1 MRRESYLSQPPKV
14 EAYAVESGTD
24 IILRKN
30 IEEVEKAEIHDDEES
45 KYTVWECDEVQLRY
59 KGELE
64 KEKIEE
70 NFDYYFELADGNDE
84 IDAIDKDADTKGEP
98 SVKERIEA
106 LEKQQEITDS
116 ALQDLILST
125 MALEGGE

>member
-14 EAYAVESGTD
+14 EAYAVESGMD

>member
-14 EAYAVESGTD
+14 EVYALESGTD
-24 IILRKN
+24 AILRKN
-30 IEEVEKAEIHDDEES
+30 IEEVEKTDVQDGNENT
-45 KYTVWECDEVQLRY
+45 YTVWECDEVQMRY
-59 KGELE
+59 KGNLT
-64 KEKIEE
+64 KERIEG
-70 NFDYYFELADGNDE
+70 NFDYYFELADGKDE
-84 IDAIDKDADTKGEP
+84 VDAIDKDADTKGEP

>member
-14 EAYAVESGTD
+14 EVYAVESGTD
-24 IILRKN
+24 VILRKN
-30 IEEVEKAEIHDDEES
+30 IEEVEKTDIQDGNEN
-45 KYTVWECDEVQLRY
+45 KYTVWECDEVQMRY
-59 KGELE
+59 KGELT
-64 KEKIEE
+64 KEIIED
-70 NFDYYFELADGNDE
+70 NFDYYFELADGKDE
-84 IDAIDKDADTKGEP
+84 VDAIDKDADTKGEP

-125 MALEGGE
+125 MSLEGGE

>member
-1 MRRESYLSQPPKV
+1 MRRESYLSQPQKV
-14 EAYAVESGTD
+14 EAYAVGSETD
-24 IILRKN
+24 VILRKN
-30 IEEVEKAEIHDDEES
+30 IEKVEKTEIHDDEES
-45 KYTVWECDEVQLRY
+45 KYTVWECDEVQMRY
-59 KGELE
+59 KGELT

-70 NFDYYFELADGNDE
+70 NFDYFFELADGKDE
-84 IDAIDKDADTKGEP
+84 VDAIDKDADTKGEP